1 MKKVSI
7 LIVVAMLA
15 TLVLA
20 ACSGSGSGGGGAT
33 IDVTLNEFSF
43 SPTSWTVS
51 AGQQVTVNLKNAGTV
66 THDFTIM
73 KTPISGSFTD
83 ADKANEYW
91 ASPMVSAGQSQ
102 TATFTAPS
110 TPGTYQVV
118 CTESGHFEAGM
129 TGTLTVK

>member
-1 MKKVSI
+1 MKKVSL

-20 ACSGSGSGGGGAT
+20 ACSGSGSGGGAT
-33 IDVTLNEFSF
+33 LDVTLTEFSF
-43 SPTSWTVS
+43 TPNTWTVN
-51 AGQQVTVNLKNAGTV
+51 AGQQVTINIKNTGTV
-66 THDFTIM
+66 THDWTIM

-83 ADKANEYW
+83 ADKANEVW
-91 ASPMVSAGQSQ
+91 ASPMVAAGQSQ

-118 CTESGHFEAGM
+118 CTEAGHFEAGM

>member
-1 MKKVSI
+1 MKKVSL

-20 ACSGSGSGGGGAT
+20 ACAGSGGGGGAT
-33 IDVTLNEFSF
+33 LDVTLNEFSF
-43 SPTSWTVS
+43 TPNTWTVN
-51 AGQQVTVNLKNAGTV
+51 AGQQVTINIKNTGTV

-83 ADKANEYW
+83 ADKANEVW

-102 TATFTAPS
+102 TATFTAPT
-110 TPGTYQVV
+110 TPGSYQVV

>member
-1 MKKVSI
+1 MKRVSL

-15 TLVLA
+15 TLALA
-20 ACSGSGSGGGGAT
+20 ACAGSGSGGGGAT
-33 IDVTLNEFSF
+33 LDVTLNEFSF
-43 SPTSWTVS
+43 TPNTWTVS
-51 AGQQVTVNLKNAGTV
+51 AGQQVTVTLKNSGTV
-66 THDFTIM
+66 THDWTIM

-83 ADKANEYW
+83 ADKANEFW
-91 ASPMVSAGQSQ
+91 ASPMVSAGQTQ
-102 TATFTAPS
+102 TATFTAPT

>member
-1 MKKVSI
+1 MKKVSL

-20 ACSGSGSGGGGAT
+20 ACSGSGSGGGAT
-33 IDVTLNEFSF
+33 LDVTLTEFSF
-43 SPTSWTVS
+43 TPNAWTVN
-51 AGQQVTVNLKNAGTV
+51 AGQQVTINIKNTGTV
-66 THDFTIM
+66 THDWTIM

-83 ADKANEYW
+83 ADKANEFW

-102 TATFTAPS
+102 TATFTAPA
-110 TPGTYQVV
+110 TAGTYQVV
-118 CTESGHFEAGM
+118 CTEAGHFEAGM

>member
-1 MKKVSI
+1 MKKVSL

-20 ACSGSGSGGGGAT
+20 ACAGSGGGGAT
-33 IDVTLNEFSF
+33 LDVTLNEFSF
-43 SPTSWTVS
+43 TPNSWTVN
-51 AGQQVTVNLKNAGTV
+51 AGQQVTVNLKNSGTV

-83 ADKANEYW
+83 ADKANEIW
-91 ASPMVSAGQSQ
+91 ASPMVAAGQSQ
-102 TATFTAPS
+102 TATFTAPT

-129 TGTLTVK
+129 QGTLTVK

>member
-1 MKKVSI
+1 MKKVSL

-20 ACSGSGSGGGGAT
+20 ACSGSGGGGGAT
-33 IDVTLNEFSF
+33 LDVTLTEFSF
-43 SPTSWTVS
+43 TPNTWTVN
-51 AGQQVTVNLKNAGTV
+51 AGQQVTVNIKNTGTV
-66 THDFTIM
+66 THDWTIM

-83 ADKANEYW
+83 ADKADEIW
-91 ASPMVSAGQSQ
+91 ASPMVAAGQSQ

-118 CTESGHFEAGM
+118 CTEAGHFEAGM
-129 TGTLTVK
+129 QGTLTVK

>member
-7 LIVVAMLA
+7 FIVVAMLA

-20 ACSGSGSGGGGAT
+20 ACAGSGGGGAALN
-33 IDVTLNEFSF
+33 VTLTEFSF
-43 SPTSWTVS
+43 TPNTWTVN
-51 AGQQVTVNLKNAGTV
+51 AGQQVTINIKNTGTV
-66 THDFTIM
+66 THDWTIM
-73 KTPISGSFTD
+73 KTPISGSFTA
-83 ADKANEYW
+83 ADKANEFW

-129 TGTLTVK
+129 QGTLTVK

>member
-1 MKKVSI
+1 MKKVSL

-20 ACSGSGSGGGGAT
+20 ACSGSGSGGST
-33 IDVTLNEFSF
+33 LSVTLNEFSF
-43 SPTSWTVS
+43 TPNSWTVN
-51 AGQQVTVNLKNAGTV
+51 AGQQVTINLKNSGTV

-83 ADKANEYW
+83 ADKANEVW
-91 ASPMVSAGQSQ
+91 ASPMVAAGQSQ
-102 TATFTAPS
+102 TVTFTAPS

>member
-1 MKKVSI
+1 MKRVPF

-15 TLVLA
+15 TIALA
-20 ACSGSGSGGGGAT
+20 ACAGSGSGGGGAAL
-33 IDVTLNEFSF
+33 DVTLNEFSF
-43 SPTSWTVS
+43 TPNTWTVS
-51 AGQQVTVNLKNAGTV
+51 AGQQVTVTLKNSGTV
-66 THDFTIM
+66 THDWTIM

-83 ADKANEYW
+83 ADKANEVW

-102 TATFTAPS
+102 TATFTAPT

-129 TGTLTVK
+129 QGTLTVK

>member
-1 MKKVSI
+1 MKKVSL

-15 TLVLA
+15 TLALA
-20 ACSGSGSGGGGAT
+20 ACAGSGGGGGAT
-33 IDVTLNEFSF
+33 LDVTLNEFSF
-43 SPTSWTVS
+43 TPNSWTVN

-83 ADKANEYW
+83 ADKANEIW
-91 ASPMVSAGQSQ
+91 ASPMVAAGQSQ
-102 TATFTAPS
+102 TATFTAPT

-129 TGTLTVK
+129 QGTLTVK

>member
-1 MKKVSI
+1 MKKVSLLI
-7 LIVVAMLA
+7 LVAMLA

-20 ACSGSGSGGGGAT
+20 ACAGSGGGGGAT
-33 IDVTLNEFSF
+33 LDVTLNEFSF
-43 SPTSWTVS
+43 TPNTWTVN
-51 AGQQVTVNLKNAGTV
+51 AGQQVTINIKNTGTV

-83 ADKANEYW
+83 ADKANEVW

-102 TATFTAPS
+102 TATFTAPT

-118 CTESGHFEAGM
+118 CTEAGHFEAGM